1 MIFIKAVT
9 VLVAGVL
16 TVLTLRSVMNRLQA
30 AKVRV
35 NPKTPRHPGE
45 MTKLRQDPVTGIYY
59 PEN

>member
-16 TVLTLRSVMNRLQA
+16 TVLTLRSVMDRLQA
-30 AKVRV
+30 AKVRA
-35 NPKTPRHPGE
+35 NPKTPRRPGE